1 MKSKNNLAKQL
12 NHKLTQMNNNI
23 RGHVQNQLVVNILRV
38 LLIIYCAFVVPVLK
52 QKHVSVVDQQIVRFI
67 VVAVIIYLSFIDL
80 PSAILLTIAFLLTL
94 QKVDRAATNNN
105 QVNSQ
110 IKDVSLNALIKNL
123 NNEVQAVDDN
133 AMAKNSAP
141 VNNNGVNN
149 SANNANNNVMVNG
162 NQVENFED
170 NNVEAEESLGE
181 EVVEQV
187 VNSVSEVEELVKN
200 NEVTGSLNNAVNG
213 VAGVSANLQGNN
225 ISELAKSQNNKTIND
240 SGDILGE
247 NLPMANDESAVNK
260 LQVFDSN
267 NAAAKNNGLNVNQPM
282 NNNQL
287 LDQVNAEQPASET
300 LTEGILRAQGAQ
312 RDNNAPVGLTTGDDL
327 YSVQEN
333 AVPGANI
340 MGEVKSFQ
348 EQHATQNLG
357 KPMGLGA
364 KRYDG
369 YHFRDERHPNLEH
382 AMLRNENL

>member
-1 MKSKNNLAKQL
+1 MKSKNNLARQL
-12 NHKLTQMNNNI
+12 NNKLTRMNNNI

-67 VVAVIIYLSFIDL
+67 VVAIIIYLSFIDL

-94 QKVDRAATNNN
+94 QKVDRVGNGNGK
-105 QVNSQ
+105 VNSQ
-110 IKDVSLNALIKNL
+110 IKDVSLNSLIKNL
-123 NNEVQAVDDN
+123 NNEVKAVDN
-133 AMAKNSAP
+133 NLMAKNSAP
-141 VNNNGVNN
+141 VNN
-149 SANNANNNVMVNG
+149 AAPNNVMVNG
-162 NQVENFED
+162 NQVENFEAHG
-170 NNVEAEESLGE
+170 NSPSSSINQNAVNTLEE
-181 EVVEQV
+181 EVV
-187 VNSVSEVEELVKN
+187 NNVEELVKN
-200 NEVTGSLNNAVNG
+200 NTVTGNVNNAVNQVEG
-213 VAGVSANLQGNN
+213 VETNLVGNN
-225 ISELAKSQNNKTIND
+225 ISNLAKAQNNKTIND

-247 NLPMANDESAVNK
+247 NVPMANDDSEVNK
-260 LQVFDSN
+260 LQVFNNN
-267 NAAAKNNGLNVNQPM
+267 NAAAKNNGLNVNKAM
-282 NNNQL
+282 NNNQV

-312 RDNNAPVGLTTGDDL
+312 RNNNAPVGLTTGDDL

-348 EQHATQNLG
+348 EQYATQNLG

-369 YHFRDERHPNLEH
+369 YHFRDDRHPNLEH

>member
-12 NHKLTQMNNNI
+12 NHRLTQMNNNI

-52 QKHVSVVDQQIVRFI
+52 QKHVAVVDQQIVRFI

-94 QKVDRAATNNN
+94 QKVDRVSPNNKA
-105 QVNSQ
+105 VNSQ

-133 AMAKNSAP
+133 VMAKNSAP
-141 VNNNGVNN
+141 VNNNGP
-149 SANNANNNVMVNG
+149 NNVMMNG

-170 NNVEAEESLGE
+170 SGSPEESLE
-181 EVVEQV
+181 EDMLNSMEEEI
-187 VNSVSEVEELVKN
+187 VNSMEQEVENVEDLVTEN
-200 NEVTGSLNNAVNG
+200 DVSGNVNNAVNE
-213 VAGVSANLQGNN
+213 VAGVSANLQGNS
-225 ISELAKSQNNKTIND
+225 ISELAKAQNNKTIND

-247 NLPMANDESAVNK
+247 NLPMANDESPVNK
-260 LQVFDSN
+260 LQVFDN
-267 NAAAKNNGLNVNQPM
+267 TNAAVKNNGLNMNKAM

-340 MGEVKSFQ
+340 MGEVKSVQ
-348 EQHATQNLG
+348 KQHSTQNLG

-369 YHFRDERHPNLEH
+369 YHFRDERHPNLDH